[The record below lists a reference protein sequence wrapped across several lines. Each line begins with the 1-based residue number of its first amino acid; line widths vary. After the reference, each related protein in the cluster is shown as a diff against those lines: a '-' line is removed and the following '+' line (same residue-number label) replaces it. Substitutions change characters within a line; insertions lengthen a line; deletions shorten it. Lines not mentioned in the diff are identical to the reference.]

1 MLVKNIS
8 YAVFFRLAA
17 MGLSLLM
24 VPLLLKLLGVAN
36 YGTWAALT
44 SLIVWITLFDLGMG
58 NALKNTVSK
67 SLVTKDL
74 KPAQRELFQV
84 IKITLLSSFIL
95 LVVFFTA
102 SRFVDLIN
110 NNWIVAFILFVPL
123 ILSFPLRVAS
133 FVLQGARKIAL
144 DSGLVFL
151 NSILLFVIVFILYFM
166 KIDIDLFYMSI
177 AFTIS
182 NFTSVFL
189 VWVQATK
196 TLNLPALSIS
206 RILSARFDLKRINV
220 GLRFFGLQLSSLVL
234 YSIGVVV
241 VYSYLSSE
249 HAAQFDVVNKIFVF
263 GLGFFTIVIGAFWPE
278 ISTHLAENNIAKIRS
293 LYFRMLGLSILFS
306 FGAFIVAYFSPYIL
320 QVWTNS
326 QILIRAEQAMF
337 FAMLVSFQAIA
348 YSGAV
353 ILNVYERVNI
363 QLLFSLIATVLMVP
377 FSAFLINHQFGIEA
391 IPIAAGGLTFFAMLY
406 CNIHAYMLIKDA

>member
-74 KPAQRELFQV
+74 KPAQSELFQV

-95 LVVFFTA
+95 LVGFFTA
-102 SRFVDLIN
+102 SRFVGLFN
-110 NNWIVAFILFVPL
+110 NNWTVAFILFVPL

-151 NSILLFVIVFILYFM
+151 NSILLFVIVFILYFL

-182 NFTSVFL
+182 NFISVFL

-196 TLNLPALSIS
+196 TLNLPVLNIS

-220 GLRFFGLQLSSLVL
+220 GLRFFGLQISSLVL

-249 HAAQFDVVNKIFVF
+249 HAAQFDVVNKVFVF

-278 ISTHLAENNIAKIRS
+278 ISTHLAENNIAKIKI

-306 FGAFIVAYFSPYIL
+306 LGAFIVAYFSPYIL

-326 QILIRAEQAMF
+326 QIVIRAEQAMF

-377 FSAFLINHQFGIEA
+377 FSVFLINHQFGIEA

-406 CNIHAYMLIKDA
+406 CNIHAYLLIKDA